1 LLPDNLANRFLEEL
15 MNFNRRQ
22 FTQSAAAMATFASL
36 GISSRSFAQAA
47 PIESLKVIVGFAA
60 GGTADATSRRISSKM
75 TSYAKNA
82 VVENRTGAGGQIAVQ
97 ALKGQPADGSMMVLT
112 PMSILGIYPHTYKK
126 LPYDPVADFQP
137 VSIGAVF
144 EYGLAVGPAVPAS
157 VTNLEQ
163 FAAWCKANPDKAN
176 YGSPAAGS
184 QPHFVG
190 ALWGRAQGI
199 DFKHIPYRG
208 TQPAVVDLLGGNISS
223 VSGPVGDFLQHLPTG
238 RIRILATSGK
248 VRSRFVPNVATYIEQ
263 GNKDFDF
270 TEWFG
275 FFTVAKTPTD
285 IVQRMSASVRE
296 AAASKDVMDG
306 LATFG
311 LEARGSTPEQLAV
324 SLKSE
329 TDKWAPLVKQIGF
342 TADA

>member
-1 LLPDNLANRFLEEL
+1 MTLS
-15 MNFNRRQ
+15 RRQ
-22 FTQSAAAMATFASL
+22 FTQSAAAMATLASL
-36 GISSRSFAQAA
+36 GISSRSFAQGA

-137 VSIGAVF
+137 VSVGAVF

-163 FAAWCKANPDKAN
+163 FAGWCKANPDKAN

-248 VRSRFVPNVATYIEQ
+248 ARSRFVPTVATYIEQ

-275 FFTVAKTPTD
+275 FFTVAKTPMD

-311 LEARGSTPEQLAV
+311 LEARGSTPDQLAAA
-324 SLKSE
+324 LKADTE
-329 TDKWAPLVKQIGF
+329 KWAPLVKQIGF

>member
-1 LLPDNLANRFLEEL
+1 

-22 FTQSAAAMATFASL
+22 FTQSAAALATLASL
-36 GISSRSFAQAA
+36 GISSRAGAQAA

-75 TSYAKNA
+75 TPGYAKNA

-248 VRSRFVPNVATYIEQ
+248 ARNRFVPNVATYIEQ

-275 FFTVAKTPTD
+275 FFTVGGTPAP
-285 IVQRMSASVRE
+285 IVQRLSAAVRE
-296 AAASKDVMDG
+296 AAASKEVMDG

-311 LEARGSTPEQLAV
+311 LEARGSTPEQLAA

>member
-1 LLPDNLANRFLEEL
+1 

-22 FTQSAAAMATFASL
+22 FTQSAAALATLASL
-36 GISSRSFAQAA
+36 GISSRSSAQAGA
-47 PIESLKVIVGFAA
+47 VESLKVVVGFAA
-60 GGTADATSRRISSKM
+60 GGTADATSRRISTRM
-75 TSYAKNA
+75 TPGYAKNA
-82 VVENRTGAGGQIAVQ
+82 IVENRTGAGGQIAVQ
-97 ALKGQPADGSMMVLT
+97 ALKGQPADGSLMVLT

-126 LPYDPVADFQP
+126 LPYDPVADCLP

-184 QPHFVG
+184 QPHFVA
-190 ALWGRAQGI
+190 ALWGRAKGL
-199 DFKHIPYRG
+199 DYKHIPYRG

-248 VRSRFVPNVATYIEQ
+248 VRNRFVPNVPTYIEQ

-275 FFTVAKTPTD
+275 FFTVAGTPAP
-285 IVQRMSASVRE
+285 IVQRMSAAVRE
-296 AAASKDVMDG
+296 AVGSKEVADG

-311 LEARGSTPEQLAV
+311 LEARGSTPEQLAAA
-324 SLKSE
+324 LKADTE
-329 TDKWAPLVKQIGF
+329 KWAPLVKQIGF

>member
-1 LLPDNLANRFLEEL
+1 
-15 MNFNRRQ
+15 MQQSRRH
-22 FTQSAAAMATFASL
+22 FTQSATALAALTSL
-36 GISSRSFAQAA
+36 GISSRAFAQPA

-60 GGTADATSRRISSKM
+60 GGTADATARRVAAKLSPG
-75 TSYAKNA
+75 YAKSA
-82 VVENRTGAGGQIAVQ
+82 TVENRTGAGGQIAVQ
-97 ALKGQPADGSMMVLT
+97 AIKGQPADGSMMVLT

-137 VSIGAVF
+137 ISVGAVF
-144 EYGLAVGPAVPAS
+144 EYALAVGPAVPAS

-163 FAAWCKANPDKAN
+163 FTAWCKANPDKAN

-190 ALWGRAQGI
+190 ALYGRAAGF
-199 DFKHIPYRG
+199 DYKHIAYRG
-208 TQPAVVDLLGGNISS
+208 TQPAVIDLLGGNIAS

-248 VRSRFVPNVATYIEQ
+248 ARNRFVPNVPTYAEQ
-263 GNKDFDF
+263 GMKDFFFD
-270 TEWFG
+270 EWFG
-275 FFTVAKTPTD
+275 FFAVAGTPAP
-285 IVQRMSASVRE
+285 IVQRLSAAVRE
-296 AAASKDVMDG
+296 ALASKDVIDG
-306 LATFG
+306 LASFG
-311 LEARGSTPEQLAV
+311 LEARGTTPEQLAAM
-324 SLKSE
+324 LKAD

>member
-1 LLPDNLANRFLEEL
+1 MSFS
-15 MNFNRRQ
+15 RRQ
-22 FTQSAAAMATFASL
+22 FTQSAVAMATLGSL
-36 GISSRSFAQAA
+36 GISSRAFSQTSAQAQ

-60 GGTADATSRRISSKM
+60 GGTADATSRRVASKL
-75 TSYAKNA
+75 SPGYAKA
-82 VVENRTGAGGQIAVQ
+82 ATVENRTGAGGQIAVQ

-137 VSIGAVF
+137 ISVGAVF
-144 EYGLAVGPAVPAS
+144 EYALAVGPAVPAS
-157 VTNLEQ
+157 VTTLEQ
-163 FAAWCKANPDKAN
+163 FTAWCKANPDKAN

-184 QPHFVG
+184 QPHFVA
-190 ALWGRAQGI
+190 ALYGRAAGL
-199 DFKHIPYRG
+199 DLKHIPYRG
-208 TQPAVVDLLGGNISS
+208 TQPAIVDLLGGQIAS

-248 VRSRFVPNVATYIEQ
+248 ARNRFLQNVPTYAEQ
-263 GNKDFDF
+263 GMKDFFFD
-270 TEWFG
+270 EWFG
-275 FFTVAKTPTD
+275 FFTVAGTPAP
-285 IVQRMSASVRE
+285 IVQRLNAAVRE
-296 AAASKDVMDG
+296 ALASKDVVDG

-311 LEARGSTPEQLAV
+311 LEARPTTPEQLGV
-324 SLKSE
+324 MLKAD